1 MRALPTKN
9 NVRFVISDQPSGN
22 LATRRHD
29 RRVTPYPQQ
38 MQALIDADLLTV
50 VDLEAQ
56 MERRRSTLAEAH
68 AEPPHVISQ
77 VWQGLMRALG
87 CV

>member
-1 MRALPTKN
+1 MRTQG
-9 NVRFVISDQPSGN
+9 VRFIIDRQPSGD
-22 LATRRHD
+22 LHTRRFHD
-29 RRVTPYPQQ
+29 RRVTPYPSQ

-68 AEPPHVISQ
+68 AEPPHVIRQ